1 MTQMQSIQA
10 RQPWTLLHD
19 REEPNPRLDRQSR
32 AERAV
37 AARKIEVRLAR
48 NRDQVFTEFTF
59 CSRPYF

>member
-19 REEPNPRLDRQSR
+19 HEEPQPRMDRQSK

-37 AARKIEVRLAR
+37 AARKIEAR
-48 NRDQVFTEFTF
+48 IAHDRDKVLTDFTL